1 MREIGVQVEIP
12 INKNSKSIYSV
23 YFYPLSYLDWSYYS
37 ESGIPSSGVYD
48 PASLRYIFSKYISR
62 ASKSIS
68 DDGNISSTEEVPAV
82 SLVDLPADASVGI
95 VNRMFSSSIYSNP
108 EDMSELVNRLEKSS
122 RTLPG
127 TYDMFILMQTGNYDL
142 YLRALEMEE
151 SQRVQLIMA
160 LEKMSGIVVSERFND
175 SIELNIPIDLV
186 NSNNKYK
193 SGLKGKEKPDRQ
205 QMKVP
210 KPAGTVTRDDIDQSV
225 LERISNTRSALD
237 IALGKRND
245 VKGVKPSFDW
255 GRDNMEYD
263 GFSKDDRD
271 ALNKDIRNR

>member
-1 MREIGVQVEIP
+1 
-12 INKNSKSIYSV
+12 
-23 YFYPLSYLDWSYYS
+23 
-37 ESGIPSSGVYD
+37 
-48 PASLRYIFSKYISR
+48 
-62 ASKSIS
+62 
-68 DDGNISSTEEVPAV
+68 
-82 SLVDLPADASVGI
+82 
-95 VNRMFSSSIYSNP
+95 
-108 EDMSELVNRLEKSS
+108 
-122 RTLPG
+122 
-127 TYDMFILMQTGNYDL
+127 
-142 YLRALEMEE
+142 MEE

-193 SGLKGKEKPDRQ
+193 SVLRGKEKPDRQ

-210 KPAGTVTRDDIDQSV
+210 KPAGTVTKDDIDQSV
-225 LERISNTRSALD
+225 LERITNTRSALD
-237 IALGKRND
+237 IALGKRNE
-245 VKGVKPSFDW
+245 VKGTKPAFDW